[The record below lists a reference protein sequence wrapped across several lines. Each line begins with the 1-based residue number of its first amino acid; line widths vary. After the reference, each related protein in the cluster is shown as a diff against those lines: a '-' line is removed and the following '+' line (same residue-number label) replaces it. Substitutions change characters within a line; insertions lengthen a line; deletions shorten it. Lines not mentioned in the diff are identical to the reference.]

1 MSLGNPPRKAGV
13 LWEGHPGND
22 AVMVMRK
29 GEAATL
35 EEGVRLSSTL
45 AGGDGDVP
53 VQAVDDGEAE
63 LAPLQ

>member
-1 MSLGNPPRKAGV
+1 M